1 MTSVSPDPDNGTQ
14 RESDG
19 ESSPELSRVEPR
31 PVDEET
37 SEDESEGQEVTVDD
51 DDDDDDDADE
61 ENYDDEDD
69 DDDEPKLKYAR
80 LTPHLSS
87 VYRNGDMTSSFL
99 VAGDK
104 MITATHN
111 GNIVRV
117 SPAPQ
122 WFVANALAPRTSS
135 NCRPSSRCAYTTPTP
150 PR

>member
-37 SEDESEGQEVTVDD
+37 SEDESEGQEVTVGHGDDDGDEEDD
-51 DDDDDDDADE
+51 DDDEEDE
-61 ENYDDEDD
+61 DEDD

-122 WFVANALAPRTSS
+122 
-135 NCRPSSRCAYTTPTP
+135 
-150 PR
+150 

>member
-1 MTSVSPDPDNGTQ
+1 MTSVSPEPDNGTQ

-37 SEDESEGQEVTVDD
+37 SEDESEGEEGTVDHGGDDDDDEDD
-51 DDDDDDDADE
+51 DDDDE
-61 ENYDDEDD
+61 DEDD
-69 DDDEPKLKYAR
+69 DEDDEPKLKYAR

-104 MITATHN
+104 MIAATHN

-117 SPAPQ
+117 SPA
-122 WFVANALAPRTSS
+122 A
-135 NCRPSSRCAYTTPTP
+135 
-150 PR
+150 